1 MWQVVLMINGY
12 FISILG
18 AAMLIAAGYDI
29 YDTSASWSPFL
40 SSALFCLFIGLSLFL
55 SNRAPVENI
64 SVRQG
69 YLLTTTSWIAIS
81 LLSAVPFMLYG
92 STDNFHDALFE
103 AVSGLSTTGATILTD
118 IEAQPKAILLWR
130 SMLTAMG
137 GAGIVMFA
145 VALLPFLGIGGMQ
158 MFQRENSDFN
168 DKFMPKFHYIAK
180 RIFWVY
186 FFLCGLC
193 AICLYWAGMNWFD
206 AINHAMSTISTAGFS
221 TKNKSVLFYD
231 NLNIEVVIS
240 VFMVVGALPMTFY
253 IVLLQNKFSQSLRTE
268 QVVSFLK
275 VLFVYIVGSS
285 LWLVYKDVYGDFGT
299 ALRYAS
305 FNIIS
310 IVTTTGLT
318 SVNYLEWGALFQT
331 LFIIFALTGGCTGST
346 SGSVK
351 IFRWQV
357 VWAYLRQS
365 LVTAVDP
372 NRVVPVKVKQYTI
385 APAAVSSVLVLIV
398 AFFATITVS
407 TVLLA
412 FIDIDFATAFSASVT
427 CITNSGPGVVASIG
441 PDGNFGWMPGAA
453 KDILSATMLLGRL
466 EVLTVLVVFTRNFWR
481 K

>member
-18 AAMLIAAGYDI
+18 AAMLVVAGYDMFI
-29 YDTSASWSPFL
+29 TSTTWSPFL
-40 SSALFCLFIGLSLFL
+40 NSSLFCWFIGLSLFL
-55 SNRAPVENI
+55 SNRTTIENI
-64 SVRQG
+64 SIRQG
-69 YLLTTTSWIAIS
+69 YLMTVVSWVVMPV
-81 LLSAVPFMLYG
+81 LSAIPFMLYG

-103 AVSGLSTTGATILTD
+103 AMSGLSTTGATILTN

-130 SMLTAMG
+130 SVLTVIG

-158 MFQRENSDFN
+158 MFQRENSDFT

-180 RIFWVY
+180 RIFFVY
-186 FFLCGLC
+186 FFLCSLC
-193 AICLYWAGMNWFD
+193 AVCLYWAGMGWFD

-221 TKNKSVLFYD
+221 TKNTSILYYD
-231 NLNIEVVIS
+231 NAAVEAVIS
-240 VFMVVGALPMTFY
+240 VFMIVGALPMTFY
-253 IVLLQNKFSQSLRTE
+253 IVLLQNKFRHSLRTE
-268 QVVSFLK
+268 QVISFLK
-275 VLFVYIVGSS
+275 VLFVYILGSS
-285 LWLVYKDVYGDFGT
+285 LWLVHKDIYNFWT
-299 ALRYAS
+299 ALRYTS

-310 IVTTTGLT
+310 IVTSTGLT
-318 SVNYLEWGALFQT
+318 SINYLNWGVLFQT

-357 VWAYLRQS
+357 VWAYLKQS
-365 LVTAVDP
+365 MVTAVDA
-372 NRVVPVKVKQYTI
+372 NRIVPIKVKQFTI
-385 APAAVSSVLVLIV
+385 SPSAVSSVMVFVV
-398 AFFATITVS
+398 AFFITIFAAS
-407 TVLLA
+407 MALA
-412 FIDIDFATAFSASVT
+412 FLGVDFVTAFSAVVA
-427 CITNSGPGVVASIG
+427 CATNSGPGVVPSIG
-441 PDGNFGWMPGAA
+441 PDGNFAWFSDGA